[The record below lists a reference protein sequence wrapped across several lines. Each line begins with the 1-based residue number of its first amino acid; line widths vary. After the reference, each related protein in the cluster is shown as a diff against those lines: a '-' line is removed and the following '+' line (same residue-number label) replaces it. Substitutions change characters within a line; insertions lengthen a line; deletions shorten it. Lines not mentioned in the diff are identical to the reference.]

1 MNGMNDLKMIS
12 NMWANRMNRT
22 SLLCGKYN
30 NDIMPFTASMD
41 GYQKAA
47 VGESQSQE
55 TVEHGKKRKMMKT
68 VKNNECDTPSR
79 MNMTKTMNLD
89 EDNGRKI
96 MKTMLYDGNHGNNE
110 L

>member
-1 MNGMNDLKMIS
+1 
-12 NMWANRMNRT
+12 
-22 SLLCGKYN
+22 
-30 NDIMPFTASMD
+30 
-41 GYQKAA
+41 
-47 VGESQSQE
+47 
-55 TVEHGKKRKMMKT
+55 MKT

-89 EDNGRKI
+89 EDDGRKI